1 MTASSLQAQTVSTT
15 YDTEASGTQAQ
26 ENAAYITM
34 LETFKTTGQPATGS
48 AGFAF
53 TDPATN
59 TALYDPYAAARRT
72 VANAQGLDLCVSVLG
87 TGTAVTN
94 YATGTTVET
103 SLDDPNATTAHTNA
117 IAAAP
122 TSAGVTG
129 GVIGGSLVSIGLPL
143 QPVTGVP
150 APATPYAPD
159 PGTAAWI
166 AGIEAF
172 AMTTALSFDPA
183 DDPER
188 RLLGQPRDSELL
200 AHAIWDESVSTW
212 GVSPDDILMLE
223 AEFGIYGS
231 LPMLVVYFDD
241 SYILVDG
248 TNGIVSGPF
257 ADTVPYDPIPLLEG
271 HAEYEP
277 GTGAR
282 VVIGETGCETDGSG
296 PRWRREQPSEI
307 NPNDPVG
314 PVNPPNTNPSPTGP
328 AIPNG
333 PDRWPPAWVNPK
345 PNKYWDPEKGTHPV
359 PTAFPPGTFYPGIP
373 GRPTQWDCVP
383 ASGGGTS
390 CTTIEIVCIDNTTT
404 GCTLRQVTCHFNQS
418 ETPPGTGTP
427 PTPPQF
433 PRWPEPADSS
443 ENDCYDR
450 WYY

>member
-1 MTASSLQAQTVSTT
+1 MPKQIVERERESRAPRLLILGTLAAATASSLQAQTVSTT

-200 AHAIWDESVSTW
+200 AHAIWDESVNTW

-282 VVIGETGCETDGSG
+282 VVIGETGCVTTTMAKRWRKKAPNFPLKLPNPTFPTFPLNPPLYQPPPAPYPAAPPYIMDPSRPGWQSDYKCIAAGSG
-296 PRWRREQPSEI
+296 CMCTSYSFYTDPSSGKQEVAVTTC
-307 NPNDPVG
+307 NTGTGGCPGSV
-314 PVNPPNTNPSPTGP
+314 PPAPPTTPPLTTPSPITG
-328 AIPNG
+328 AN
-333 PDRWPPAWVNPK
+333 
-345 PNKYWDPEKGTHPV
+345 
-359 PTAFPPGTFYPGIP
+359 
-373 GRPTQWDCVP
+373 
-383 ASGGGTS
+383 
-390 CTTIEIVCIDNTTT
+390 CTT
-404 GCTLRQVTCHFNQS
+404 
-418 ETPPGTGTP
+418 
-427 PTPPQF
+427 
-433 PRWPEPADSS
+433 
-443 ENDCYDR
+443 
-450 WYY
+450 YYWR

>member
-1 MTASSLQAQTVSTT
+1 
-15 YDTEASGTQAQ
+15 
-26 ENAAYITM
+26 
-34 LETFKTTGQPATGS
+34 
-48 AGFAF
+48 
-53 TDPATN
+53 
-59 TALYDPYAAARRT
+59 
-72 VANAQGLDLCVSVLG
+72 
-87 TGTAVTN
+87 
-94 YATGTTVET
+94 
-103 SLDDPNATTAHTNA
+103 TTAHTNA

-150 APATPYAPD
+150 AQATPYAPD

-172 AMTTALSFDPA
+172 AMTTALTFDPA

-200 AHAIWDESVSTW
+200 AHAIWDESVNTW

-282 VVIGETGCETDGSG
+282 VVIGTTGCETDGSG
-296 PRWRREQPSEI
+296 PRWKPLPYPGYTPKAPVMVPCPTPSDPGRMCPAAPTPFVPPAKPNSWPRHPTPQTGFPGR
-307 NPNDPVG
+307 NPNPPFPG
-314 PVNPPNTNPSPTGP
+314 PTTNTNPGVPGNPT
-328 AIPNG
+328 N
-333 PDRWPPAWVNPK
+333 WSCLPK
-345 PNKYWDPEKGTHPV
+345 TNAHGL
-359 PTAFPPGTFYPGIP
+359 
-373 GRPTQWDCVP
+373 
-383 ASGGGTS
+383 
-390 CTTIEIVCIDNTTT
+390 TIEFCSTLTEVCDSNGNCIYRWISCVFD
-404 GCTLRQVTCHFNQS
+404 
-418 ETPPGTGTP
+418 PPPSRNGTAPDPGDD
-427 PTPPQF
+427 
-433 PRWPEPADSS
+433 WPEPITDLDG
-443 ENDCYDR
+443 NPMPNNGNNCVDR
-450 WYY
+450 FWY